1 MKPQSNNNI
10 IQTPPQHYAT
20 GDEGTFQS
28 FSPGVVTDSGVLP
41 GYDPDQIASSLP
53 PSIDVDEDVCSAF
66 SSLNISPTTH
76 LHSPKLLP
84 ENLQGEFRGFGS
96 PISIGE
102 GSVHPFRSD
111 SGLRGGNTGNSSR
124 RIYSSVGH
132 AHPFTVDPRQHQQ
145 QPLWR
150 NRDVFHE
157 VRSSG
162 FDFDQSADLLHTEQL
177 NPYFFCSS
185 NSSAQIL
192 DETFLPNTIHVN
204 NSSFPRPVSD
214 NHNLI
219 STRFRNHQLL
229 GFLSLNELRGRIVSL
244 AKDQNGCRLLQSKF
258 ENPTND
264 EIETVLYEVLDSITD
279 LMKDQFG
286 NYLVQKLISF
296 CNDDHKLRIL
306 LSLTDVPV
314 QMVIVCMN
322 PHGTRAMQKLLEN
335 LTDPYQI
342 ALAVAA
348 LRPGAARLANDPN
361 GHHVI
366 QYCLIHFPSEVNEPI
381 LNEIANKC
389 FEVATDRSGCCVL
402 QACVEHAH
410 GEIRNRLVSQILAD
424 ALHLAEH
431 PYGNYVLQHMV
442 GLNVLDFTT
451 HLVRELQGN
460 FASLSRNKY
469 ASNVVEKCL
478 KASGKDISSVIVMEL
493 ITSPNPSMLLVDP
506 YANFV
511 IQSALTVSTG
521 FVYECL
527 LEVISD
533 NMSSMRSNLYG
544 KKILAWFEKRR
555 ILGI

>member
-1 MKPQSNNNI
+1 MKSQINNHI
-10 IQTPPQHYAT
+10 VQAPPQHYAIGNEAT
-20 GDEGTFQS
+20 CDPL
-28 FSPGVVTDSGVLP
+28 SPWIFADAGVLSA
-41 GYDPDQIASSLP
+41 YDRRQMASDLP
-53 PSIDVDEDVCSAF
+53 PSIDVDDTVCNMF

-76 LHSPKLLP
+76 IHIPT
-84 ENLQGEFRGFGS
+84 ENLHGEFRGFGS
-96 PISIGE
+96 PIGVGE

-111 SGLRGGNTGNSSR
+111 IRFRGVNAGNSHQ

-132 AHPFTVDPRQHQQ
+132 AHPLTVDPHQQ
-145 QPLWR
+145 HHQYHPLSR
-150 NRDVFHE
+150 NRDVLHE

-162 FDFDQSADLLHTEQL
+162 FDQRLDFDQWSNLHHTQHL
-177 NPYFFCSS
+177 NPHFLYSP
-185 NSSAQIL
+185 NSSAQFL
-192 DETFLPNTIHVN
+192 DETFVPNTVN
-204 NSSFPRPVSD
+204 DSSFSRPVND
-214 NHNLI
+214 NL
-219 STRFRNHQLL
+219 SKFRNYQLL
-229 GFLSLNELRGRIVSL
+229 SFLSLKELRGTIRSL

-258 ENPTND
+258 ETPTNE
-264 EIETVLYEVLDSITD
+264 EIEIVLYEVLDSIND

-286 NYLVQKLISF
+286 NYLIQKLISV

-314 QMVIVCMN
+314 EMILVCMN

-342 ALAVAA
+342 ALAMAA

-381 LNEIANKC
+381 LNEIADKC
-389 FEVATDRSGCCVL
+389 FQVATDRSGCCVL
-402 QACVEHAH
+402 QACIEHSH
-410 GEIRNRLVSQILAD
+410 GEVRNRLVSEVLAD
-424 ALHLAEH
+424 AIHLAED

-442 GLNVLDFTT
+442 GLNVPEFTIR
-451 HLVRELQGN
+451 LVRELRGN
-460 FASLSRNKY
+460 FASLSCNKY

-478 KASGKDISSVIVMEL
+478 NESGNEISSQIVLEL
-493 ITSPNPSMLLVDP
+493 ITSPNPSILLVDP

-521 FVYECL
+521 FVYDYL

-533 NMSSMRSNLYG
+533 NISSMRSNLYG